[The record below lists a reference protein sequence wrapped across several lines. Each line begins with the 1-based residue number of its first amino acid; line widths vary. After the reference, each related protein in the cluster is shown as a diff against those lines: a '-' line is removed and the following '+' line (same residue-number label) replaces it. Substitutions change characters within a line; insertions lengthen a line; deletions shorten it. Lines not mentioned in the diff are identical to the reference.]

1 MKLLITQK
9 PCKTALQELL
19 GYLSSMFT
27 AQLEYWD
34 LKESDTGEFLQ
45 NLI

>member
-9 PCKTALQELL
+9 PCKTALQLL
-19 GYLSSMFT
+19 GYLSAMFT

-34 LKESDTGEFLQ
+34 VKVRDTEEFLQ